1 LDLRRLT
8 LLRELRDRGTLAAV
22 AQALNFSPSAVSQ
35 QLAQLQAEVGVQLVE
50 RRGRILELTQ
60 AGRSLA
66 EDSEA
71 IFEQVERAR
80 THVEAFKSGVGGTI
94 RVAAFQT
101 AASVV
106 LPLALT
112 SLAGDTNL
120 RVEVFELEPEDSLPL
135 LARGGVDLVVGQEYE
150 QAPRSLHPGISRR
163 VEHDEPVLVAL
174 PPADPLAS
182 RRRPLQLAALAD
194 RTWASGQQG
203 TGYAEALLR
212 AARNAGF
219 EPDIRYRSNDV
230 TVFLSLV
237 AHGHAVALVPSLAL
251 ASPTRPAVSLHTAR
265 DARLARHIFTAVRR
279 GDEGRPAL
287 ARVREAVAAGIGQ
300 AAGAAATTAR

>member
-22 AQALNFSPSAVSQ
+22 AQALHFSPSAVSQ
-35 QLAQLQAEVGVQLVE
+35 QLAQLQAELGVQLVE
-50 RRGRILELTQ
+50 RRGRILELTE
-60 AGRSLA
+60 AGRRLA

-71 IFEQVERAR
+71 IFEQLERAR
-80 THVEAFKSGVGGTI
+80 THVEAFRSGVGGTI

-150 QAPRSLHPGISRR
+150 HAPRSLHPGISRR

-174 PPADPLAS
+174 PSTDPLAS
-182 RRRPLQLAALAD
+182 RRLLHLAALAD
-194 RTWASGQQG
+194 RTWASGQPG
-203 TGYAEALLR
+203 TGYADALLR

-251 ASPTRPAVSLHTAR
+251 ASPTRPAVSLHIAR
-265 DARLARHIFTAVRR
+265 DARLARRIFTAVRR

-287 ARVREAVAAGIGQ
+287 TRVREAVAAGIGQ
-300 AAGAAATTAR
+300 AAGAAVTTAR